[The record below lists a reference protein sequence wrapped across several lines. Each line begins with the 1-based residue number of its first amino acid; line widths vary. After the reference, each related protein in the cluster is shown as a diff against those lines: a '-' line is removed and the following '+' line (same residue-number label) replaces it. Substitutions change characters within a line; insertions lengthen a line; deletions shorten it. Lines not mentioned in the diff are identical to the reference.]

1 MDAPVNSADRVASVS
16 LFVVAAL
23 AWLGL
28 GYVILNFDPRSN
40 AQALLYGALLLGLA
54 VAATVAPLLWLAAF
68 ARHHRI
74 AYRGDWW
81 RAARRAALAGLV
93 AFLFVLL
100 RGQDALSLPL
110 ALFIVAMAVLVE
122 LTLSLRR

>member
-1 MDAPVNSADRVASVS
+1 MDAPMNSVDRVASVG
-16 LFVVAAL
+16 LFVLAAL

-28 GYVILNFDPRSN
+28 AFVIVNLDPRSN

-54 VAATVAPLLWLAAF
+54 VAATLAPLLWLAAF
-68 ARHHRI
+68 VRHRRI

>member
-1 MDAPVNSADRVASVS
+1 MDAPVNSADRVASVG
-16 LFVVAAL
+16 LFVLAVL

-28 GYVILNFDPRSN
+28 AFVMLTLDPRAD

-54 VAATVAPLLWLAAF
+54 VAATLAPLIWVAAF
-68 ARHHRI
+68 VRHRRI

-81 RAARRAALAGLV
+81 RAGRRAALAGLV
-93 AFLFVLL
+93 CFLFVLL

>member
-1 MDAPVNSADRVASVS
+1 MDAPVNRADRVASVG
-16 LFVVAAL
+16 LFVLAAL
-23 AWLGL
+23 AWVGL
-28 GYVILNFDPRSN
+28 AFVFLNLDPRSN
-40 AQALLYGALLLGLA
+40 AQALLYGALLIGLA
-54 VAATVAPLLWLAAF
+54 VAATLAPLLWLAAF

-81 RAARRAALAGLV
+81 RAGRRAALAGLV

-110 ALFIVAMAVLVE
+110 GLFIVVMAVLVE